1 MEKYIGKSVYKGTA
15 IGPVSVLK
23 KKDSLV
29 KRIHIDNTEEE
40 LKRLD
45 AAKER
50 TMTQLGQLYEK
61 ALQEVGEVNAAIF
74 EVSGGAVVRILKL
87 NDLVDF
93 SFHLFYI
100 LYRKGIVVVL
110 KNEIPYSK
118 CLNGVLRFFFYII
131 LAILHLERGH

>member
-1 MEKYIGKSVYKGTA
+1 MI
-15 IGPVSVLK
+15 LK
-23 KKDSLV
+23 
-29 KRIHIDNTEEE
+29 HISRMLCLLISYSKFT
-40 LKRLD
+40 
-45 AAKER
+45 R
-50 TMTQLGQLYEK
+50 T
-61 ALQEVGEVNAAIF
+61 
-74 EVSGGAVVRILKL
+74 KL

>member
-1 MEKYIGKSVYKGTA
+1 MKT
-15 IGPVSVLK
+15 
-23 KKDSLV
+23 
-29 KRIHIDNTEEE
+29 
-40 LKRLD
+40 
-45 AAKER
+45 
-50 TMTQLGQLYEK
+50 
-61 ALQEVGEVNAAIF
+61 IF
-74 EVSGGAVVRILKL
+74 EQQGVEYRQAGDYI